1 MKYPQTFPRRKK
13 KPDKPFRRFRGRAAA
28 AGTKLRIDRI
38 CNSLLGDIGT
48 VSCALLVAISLH
60 TKSLGELFAW
70 TAAILA
76 AAGLFACGLLLVKRY
91 AAARPEIAPSLPV
104 GRNRRVRHPGRRR
117 MPKKRCRRGNVI
129 SKRRN
134 QKRNHIK
141 H

>member
-28 AGTKLRIDRI
+28 AGTKL
-38 CNSLLGDIGT
+38 GGVGT

-91 AAARPEIAPSLPV
+91 AAALPESAPSLPV
-104 GRNRRVRHPGRRR
+104 GRNRRFRHPGRRR